1 MRAFRFL
8 GPLLGIALLAATV
21 AGAAEN
27 KPDEIKELNF
37 GIISTEST
45 QGLKKGFEPFLE
57 DMSKALGMKVNAF
70 FATDYA
76 GVIEAM
82 RFGKVQIAWFGNKSA
97 MEAVDRSNGEIF
109 AQTVDKDG
117 NPGYWSLILVHKD
130 SPYASVDE
138 IVKNAKDLTF
148 GNGDPNSTSGYLIPN
163 YYLWAQRG
171 IDPMKT
177 FKRVV
182 NSNHEANLLSV
193 ANKKVDFATCN
204 TEVYGK
210 ILKTQPELAAQVKP
224 IWKSPLIPSDPLVW
238 RKDLPKELKARIKGF
253 VLSYGRIGPE
263 AERQLAVLA
272 GLSGGWAPFNDS
284 NDRQLLPIREIE
296 IIKETLKIESKPEQ
310 SPEDK
315 AKLASLRDQLA
326 ELKSY
331 VQNLTKFHED

>member
-1 MRAFRFL
+1 MRSFKLLAT
-8 GPLLGIALLAATV
+8 LLGVALLAATV
-21 AGAAEN
+21 VEAAEI
-27 KPDEIKELNF
+27 KPEEIKELNF

-70 FATDYA
+70 FASDYA
-76 GVIEAM
+76 GVIEGM

-117 NPGYWSLILVHKD
+117 NPGYWSFLVVHKD
-130 SPYASVDE
+130 SPYTSVDD
-138 IVKNAKDLTF
+138 IVKNAKDLNF
-148 GNGDPNSTSGYLIPN
+148 ANGDPNSTSGYLIPN

-171 IDPMKT
+171 LDPMKT

-182 NSNHEANLLSV
+182 NGNHETNLLSV
-193 ANKKVDFATCN
+193 ATRKVDFATCSS
-204 TEVYGK
+204 EAYSK
-210 ILKTQPELAAQVKP
+210 LQKSQPEMAAQVKP

-238 RKDLPKELKARIKGF
+238 RKDLSREQKARIKGF
-253 VLSYGRIGPE
+253 ILSYGRVGQDS
-263 AERQLAVLA
+263 ERQRQVLA
-272 GLSGGWAPFNDS
+272 GLSSGWAPFNDS

-296 IIKETLKIESKPEQ
+296 IIKETLKIEAKPEQ
-310 SPEDK
+310 SPEDR
-315 AKLASLRDQLA
+315 AKLAALRDQLA

-331 VQNLTKFHED
+331 VQNISKFHED